1 MESTKTSPRAKLL
14 WSYER
19 FSKIMNDFLLSV
31 QGLKTYIY
39 DNRHKKFLRIVDDVS
54 FDVKKGECVG
64 ILGESGSGKTRTAYS
79 IMGLAPDAPG
89 VIAGEIWFT
98 TSSNQRINLLE
109 AIDRYCTLTS
119 NETEFKITIHPGRW
133 NKKREQRLNQ
143 LRGKE
148 IALIPQEAKSALN
161 PFHILRHQVTESF
174 LRGGKERPSYTD
186 AAVQALLDWLELS
199 GKVDEYPHRF
209 SGGIAQR
216 AAIAIALAAR
226 PTLLIAD
233 EPTTGLDPPLQ
244 LKIIELLKQFKQGM
258 LPFEFHPYSS
268 ANSEF
273 LREREQKREY
283 NPLTPF
289 IPLSKGG
296 RGAVKEEENVARS
309 LLLITHELNLIER
322 LAERVIVMYAGRI
335 LEMGGIDLI
344 SGGNALHPYT
354 QQLVSLFRAKP
365 QKGEKLPVICGTV
378 PDIRQLP
385 SGCKF
390 HPRCPH
396 LMERCQESEPELRL
410 LNPSHHVRCYLCQ

>member
-1 MESTKTSPRAKLL
+1 
-14 WSYER
+14 
-19 FSKIMNDFLLSV
+19 MNDFLLSV
-31 QGLKTYIY
+31 KGLKTYIY
-39 DNRHKKFLRIVDDVS
+39 DNRHKKFLKIVDDIS

-79 IMGLAPDAPG
+79 IMGLVPDAPG

-109 AIDRYCTLTS
+109 SIDKYCSITPT
-119 NETEFKITIHPGRW
+119 ETEFKITIHPSRW
-133 NKKREQRLNQ
+133 NKKREDQLNQ

-161 PFHILRHQVTESF
+161 PFHTLRHQVTESF
-174 LRGGKERPSYTD
+174 LRGGKELPSYTD
-186 AAVQALLDWLELS
+186 AVVQAILDWLELS

-226 PTLLIAD
+226 PALLIAD

-258 LPFEFHPYSS
+258 LPFEFHPHS
-268 ANSEF
+268 
-273 LREREQKREY
+273 QK
-283 NPLTPF
+283 
-289 IPLSKGG
+289 G
-296 RGAVKEEENVARS
+296 EENIARS

-322 LAERVIVMYAGRI
+322 LAERMIVMYAGRI

-344 SGGNALHPYT
+344 SQGNALHPYT
-354 QQLVSLFRAKP
+354 QQLVALFRAQP
-365 QKGEKLPVICGTV
+365 QKGDKLPVIRGNV

-396 LMERCQESEPELRL
+396 LMERCQESEPELCL
-410 LNPSHHVRCYLCQ
+410 LNPSHHVRCYLYE